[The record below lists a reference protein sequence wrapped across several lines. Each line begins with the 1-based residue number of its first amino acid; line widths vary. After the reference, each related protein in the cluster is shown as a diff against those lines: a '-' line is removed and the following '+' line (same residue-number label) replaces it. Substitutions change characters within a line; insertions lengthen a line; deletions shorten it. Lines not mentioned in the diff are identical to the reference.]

1 LLPKAD
7 PKNASQ
13 NSKACPWSC
22 LKAGTPQNYA
32 PKLFSK
38 TIVPKLRF
46 CKPIRQNAPQSHPAK
61 RLPKATSQ
69 NYRKLFSEIVCIIA
83 PESCSPKLFF
93 FKAINRQSCS
103 RKLAK
108 IVLPKGTP
116 QSGSPKLLPKT
127 IFQNISAMR
136 LPQSCYLSNCY
147 GSNLFS
153 KMVS

>member
-46 CKPIRQNAPQSHPAK
+46 CKPIPQNAPQSHPAK

-93 FKAINRQSCS
+93 FKAINRQSCY

-127 IFQNISAMR
+127 IFQSISAMR